1 MPFTRGSRKPAN
13 SGRKKGAVGKLS
25 LQVLSRLEELGFDPI
40 MQMVEIA
47 NDKGAPLELR
57 GKMAAELAQYVW
69 PKRKA
74 IEHSGPGGAPIEMNV
89 SAREL
94 LARRIAGLIERRGA
108 DGSAQR
114 PN

>member
-1 MPFTRGSRKPAN
+1 MPFVKGGARPKGA
-13 SGRKKGAVGKLS
+13 GRKKGSVGKLS
-25 LQVLSRLEELGFDPI
+25 LQVLTRLEELGFDPI

-74 IEHSGPGGAPIEMNV
+74 VEHSGPGGAPIEMNV

-94 LARRIAGLIERRGA
+94 LARRIAGLIERRGT